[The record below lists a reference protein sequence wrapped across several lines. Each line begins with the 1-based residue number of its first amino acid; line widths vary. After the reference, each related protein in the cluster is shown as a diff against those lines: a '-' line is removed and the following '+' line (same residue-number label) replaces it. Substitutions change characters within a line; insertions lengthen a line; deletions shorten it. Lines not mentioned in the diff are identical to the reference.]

1 VTVAPAAKTEE
12 HPPLLLVNRGGGPR
26 APEADD
32 EDDEDEIDAKSAPKV
47 VQAKLVPDDDEDELE
62 EDDPAVPQPVL
73 LWPPTAREVVDATSQ
88 SPDAAA
94 TAQKAEEERR
104 ALLILENSGTNRSVV
119 LARRAA
125 MRVRQLVG
133 RWQTL
138 PKRVRLGGGAGAAA
152 AVLLLA
158 VVWWRVAR
166 GHEERPAGWI
176 GDRPP
181 AGLDSAPSRG
191 ASAPRTTTRPR
202 NPSSTTRSTTPTTRP
217 NTRPT
222 TVARADT
229 GARATQTHG
238 TPATSANDP
247 AHLYINATPWGLLF
261 IDDRPMG
268 NTPRADLQIPPG
280 MHRIRITRDGYLPYE
295 TEIAIEA
302 GETLRL
308 TDIVL
313 QERPQ

>member
-1 VTVAPAAKTEE
+1 
-12 HPPLLLVNRGGGPR
+12 
-26 APEADD
+26 
-32 EDDEDEIDAKSAPKV
+32 
-47 VQAKLVPDDDEDELE
+47 
-62 EDDPAVPQPVL
+62 
-73 LWPPTAREVVDATSQ
+73 
-88 SPDAAA
+88 
-94 TAQKAEEERR
+94 
-104 ALLILENSGTNRSVV
+104 
-119 LARRAA
+119 
-125 MRVRQLVG
+125 
-133 RWQTL
+133 
-138 PKRVRLGGGAGAAA
+138 
-152 AVLLLA
+152 
-158 VVWWRVAR
+158 
-166 GHEERPAGWI
+166 
-176 GDRPP
+176 
-181 AGLDSAPSRG
+181 
-191 ASAPRTTTRPR
+191 
-202 NPSSTTRSTTPTTRP
+202 
-217 NTRPT
+217 
-222 TVARADT
+222 VARADT